1 MVTIFGKEKED
12 VTKDVTENVTEK
24 RIIIILN
31 EINLNNKIS
40 IDQLA
45 GILKVTRRTILRDL
59 GACNAVTL

>member
-45 GILKVTRRTILRDL
+45 GILKVTRRTILSDL